1 MKSHTKENF
10 LPADP
15 GFHRERDDG
24 LYDPV
29 RFVFVNDRMREHI
42 LNERRAILDALPPF
56 NRVRQER
63 IFSKYDPDERHRSF
77 QNILRMYGRPANA

>member
-1 MKSHTKENF
+1 MKSHTTENF
-10 LPADP
+10 LPAEP
-15 GFHRERDDG
+15 GFHREREDG

-56 NRVRQER
+56 NRVRQEK
-63 IFSKYDPDERHRSF
+63 IFSKYDPNERNRSF
-77 QNILRMYGRPANA
+77 QNILRMYGRAANV